1 MYYKCRN
8 FEIYE
13 LVDSVTYSKFGEE
26 AWMFFNT
33 NALKALDGI
42 REYFGTPVTV
52 NTWKNGGNFEFR
64 GLRPISSTLGATYSQ
79 HRFGNAFDCDIKGKT
94 AIEVRTEIINK
105 EKPSKNMDTGRR
117 MKITKIDDDK
127 IEGIDLETKKKIYG
141 TKEEFL
147 IA

>member
-94 AIEVRTEIINK
+94 AIEVRTEILNNKNNELFKYINCL
-105 EKPSKNMDTGRR
+105 EANVTWVHFDCRN
-117 MKITKIDDDK
+117 ITDRIRVV
-127 IEGIDLETKKKIYG
+127 YP
-141 TKEEFL
+141 
-147 IA
+147 